1 MSIVCTTNVVISII
15 VVIMTM
21 TMPRN
26 ISTWQMWTNFRF
38 LHMTDVENS
47 EITPHVEKLR
57 IWGMHLML
65 VLIMLTFYFPNQIV
79 NPFHHLVRPA
89 ESISVKKVKLLIFIS
104 SIWIRTLDV
113 CYAFMRVFKDKWP
126 LSPFFTEVCLFICL
140 LKELGSEQV
149 KSHWL
154 HLFDFSPLCVFK
166 CVLKWCA

>member
-1 MSIVCTTNVVISII
+1 MPYLKFVTNIRHGIS
-15 VVIMTM
+15 V
-21 TMPRN
+21 
-26 ISTWQMWTNFRF
+26 MWRNFRCPYMINVEKF
-38 LHMTDVENS
+38 YIFPHLSWYISDFPTDVENS

-104 SIWIRTLDV
+104 SIWTWTLKV
-113 CYAFMRVFKDKWP
+113 CYAFMRVLKDKWP

-140 LKELGSEQV
+140 LK
-149 KSHWL
+149 
-154 HLFDFSPLCVFK
+154 
-166 CVLKWCA
+166 